1 MNQAP
6 LNKNRQDKFILV
18 LNLPEGIKTIV
29 DNIVRNTNKI
39 DANSLEISIAGAV
52 TPTISVP
59 EKTVPYGAQTIKVST
74 HARPAYE
81 SLNIKFK
88 IDNEFKN
95 YWAIYK
101 WLDIIN
107 DVKTGNFN
115 EDDIIKYKSPQQ
127 LMNSSQQL
135 PVYSS
140 NLTIYGLDEYE
151 NRKIQWDYIGAFP
164 TKLAEIQ
171 WNYAEGAEITS
182 SATFEFT
189 RLEAKL
195 I

>member
-6 LNKNRQDKFILV
+6 LNKNRQDKFILI
-18 LNLPEGIKTIV
+18 LNLPEGIKRIT
-29 DNIVRNTNKI
+29 DNIDRNPNRI
-39 DANSLEISIAGAV
+39 DADSLEISITGAV
-52 TPTISVP
+52 TPVISVP
-59 EKTVPYGAQTIKVST
+59 EITVPYGAQTIKVSS
-74 HARPAYE
+74 HARPAYDP
-81 SLNIKFK
+81 LTINFR
-88 IDNEFKN
+88 IDNEFNN

-101 WLDIIN
+101 WLDVIN
-107 DVKTGNFN
+107 DIKTGSFN
-115 EDDIIKYKSPQQ
+115 EDDIIKYNKP
-127 LMNSSQQL
+127 NQQL

-164 TKLAEIQ
+164 TQLTEIN
-171 WNYAEGAEITS
+171 WDYATGDEITS

-189 RLEAKL
+189 RLEAHL

>member
-6 LNKNRQDKFILV
+6 LNKNRVDKFILV
-18 LNLPEGIKTIV
+18 LTLPEGIKEIV
-29 DNIVRNTNKI
+29 DNLTRDSNKI

-52 TPTISVP
+52 TPPISVP
-59 EKTVPYGAQTIKVST
+59 ETVVPYGAQTIKVSS

-81 SLNIKFK
+81 PLNIDFK
-88 IDNEFKN
+88 VDNEFKN

-101 WLDIIN
+101 WLDNIN
-107 DVKTGNFN
+107 DVKTGAFN
-115 EDDIIKYKSPQQ
+115 EDEIIKYSNPSK
-127 LMNSSQQL
+127 QL

-140 NLTIYGLDEYE
+140 ILTVYGLDEYE
-151 NRKIQWDYIGAFP
+151 NRKIQWNYIGAFP

-171 WNYAEGAEITS
+171 WTYATGEEITS
-182 SATFEFT
+182 SATFQFT
-189 RLEAKL
+189 RLEAEL

>member
-18 LNLPEGIKTIV
+18 LNLPDGIKNIV
-29 DNIVRNTNKI
+29 DNITRNTNRI

-52 TPTISVP
+52 TPTISIP
-59 EKTVPYGAQTIKVST
+59 EKTVPYGAQTIKVSSHT
-74 HARPAYE
+74 RPAYE
-81 SLNIKFK
+81 SLNLDFK

-101 WLDIIN
+101 WLDVIN
-107 DVKTGNFN
+107 DVKTGTVNAD
-115 EDDIIKYKSPQQ
+115 EIIKYPHSGTV
-127 LMNSSQQL
+127 L
-135 PVYSS
+135 PIYSS
-140 NLTIYGLDEYE
+140 NLTVYGLDEYE

-164 TKLAEIQ
+164 TTLSEINWDYNSEAEI
-171 WNYAEGAEITS
+171 AAT
-182 SATFEFT
+182 ATFEFT

>member
-1 MNQAP
+1 MNQSP

-18 LNLPEGIKTIV
+18 LNLPDGIKNIV
-29 DNIVRNTNKI
+29 DNITRNTNKLN
-39 DANSLEISIAGAV
+39 ANSLEISIAGAV
-52 TPTISVP
+52 TPTISIP
-59 EKTVPYGAQTIKVST
+59 EKAVSYGAQSIKVSS

-81 SLNIKFK
+81 SLDIDFK
-88 IDNEFKN
+88 IDNEFRN

-115 EDDIIKYKSPQQ
+115 EDDIIKYKSSQE
-127 LMNSSQQL
+127 LMSPSQQL

-140 NLTIYGLDEYE
+140 NLTVYGLDEYE

-164 TKLAEIQ
+164 TKLAQIK
-171 WNYAEGAEITS
+171 WNYAISEEISS

-189 RLEAKL
+189 RVEAKL

>member
-18 LNLPEGIKTIV
+18 LNLPEGIKNIV
-29 DNIVRNTNKI
+29 DNITRNTNRI

-52 TPTISVP
+52 TPTVSVP
-59 EKTVPYGAQTIKVST
+59 EKTLPYGSQTIKVSS

-81 SLNIKFK
+81 PLDLDFK
-88 IDNEFKN
+88 IDNEFNN
-95 YWAIYK
+95 YWVIYK

-107 DVKTGNFN
+107 DIKTGNFN
-115 EDDIIKYKSPQQ
+115 EDDIIKYKLSQDS
-127 LMNSSQQL
+127 MNASQQL

-140 NLTIYGLDEYE
+140 NLTVYGLDEYE

-164 TKLAEIQ
+164 TKLAEIK
-171 WNYAEGAEITS
+171 WNYAEGAEISS